1 VKIEV
6 SLMSNGDTMSIIKM
20 IEIVMTTMSNIDLN
34 YLRDLARRL

>member
-6 SLMSNGDTMSIIKM
+6 SLMSNGETMSIIKM

>member
-1 VKIEV
+1 
-6 SLMSNGDTMSIIKM
+6 MSNGDTMSIIKM